1 MRHCKERENDS
12 VQVTWGKVRQ
22 EASHRKL
29 WGSFRAQAQV
39 GGLVLCT
46 EKTGPIRYNAEKI
59 SMFRGEALFCLS
71 ESMYKYD
78 CGKLDSKLLQF
89 VLR

>member
-29 WGSFRAQAQV
+29 WGSFRAQVQV
-39 GGLVLCT
+39 LGLVLWQIPAWGM
-46 EKTGPIRYNAEKI
+46 EKTGLIGYNTEKI
-59 SMFRGEALFCLS
+59 S
-71 ESMYKYD
+71 
-78 CGKLDSKLLQF
+78 
-89 VLR
+89 VLRC